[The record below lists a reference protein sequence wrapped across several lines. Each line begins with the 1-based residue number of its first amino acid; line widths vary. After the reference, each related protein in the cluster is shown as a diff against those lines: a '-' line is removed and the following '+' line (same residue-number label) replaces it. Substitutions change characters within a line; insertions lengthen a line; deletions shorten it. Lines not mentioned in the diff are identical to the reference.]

1 LGAEA
6 YADALAEYRRVAREA
21 FGAFGGVEVDTQGDA
36 FFCAFPTAPG
46 ALSAATMLTEA
57 LATGPIRVRVG
68 VHTGTPLLG
77 EEGYVGEDVHRAARI
92 ASCGHGGQ
100 VLVSSSTASLVSH
113 DGLRDLGEHRLKDLS
128 APERIHQLGKGEFP
142 ALTSLYRT
150 NLPIPATPFLGRE
163 RELAEV
169 ASLLAR
175 EDVRL
180 LTLTGPGGTGKTR
193 LALHAAGAAAER
205 YPDGVYWVP
214 LAPLRDPGLVLEEA
228 AQALGSQDGLASHI
242 ADKELL
248 LLFDNFEQVV
258 EAASGLA
265 ELLASCPKL
274 GLLVTS
280 RELLQVPGE
289 QAYPVPPLAEEDGTT
304 LFLARARTADPGFQ
318 PSDAVGEL
326 CARLEQLPLALE
338 LTAARVR
345 AMSPEQLLERL
356 SGRLDLLK
364 AGRGVD
370 PRQQTLRA
378 TIEWSYDLLTL
389 EEQQLFRGLA
399 IFRGGCTMKAAE
411 EVCDADLDTL
421 QALIDKSLL
430 RFSNERYWMLE
441 TIREYAMEL
450 LQQSDEYETLGD
462 RHLSLCL
469 ALAEEAEPLLTGP
482 DQQQWFERLALEQDN
497 VREALDYACESGDG
511 ERALMLAGT
520 IWRFWWTRG
529 QIAEA
534 SSWYDRAFAVGGNVS
549 ETALARSVF
558 GAAHAAE
565 ARGDVEQARI
575 RYEEAVNLLRRIGE
589 TRWLVLALTHLAGQ
603 YQDARRHKRLQ
614 LEALALAERSGDRRG
629 AAIVKGNLASLLLE
643 EGDHDRASELLHE
656 ALDAQRALGDV
667 YGAAS
672 TLGKLARIALQKG
685 DPEVA
690 AADISEGLVLSRSIG
705 DALTIVWMLG
715 VAAAVVLA
723 RSDAHGAAQLCAAG
737 EALIRVHG
745 FDPELAGGLLGES
758 KQTAEAVLG
767 DGFGAAWAAGADLD
781 LESAVECALEALAD
795 S

>member
-1 LGAEA
+1 M
-6 YADALAEYRRVAREA
+6 
-21 FGAFGGVEVDTQGDA
+21 DTQGDA

-46 ALSAATMLTEA
+46 ALAAATMLTEA

-100 VLVSSSTASLVSH
+100 VLVSSSTASLVSY

-462 RHLSLCL
+462 RHLSFCL